1 MVALVHGGFPEIL
14 SKVTSFKS
22 YFRQKTNKKDYSE
35 GRKTLHFAKIVA
47 LVEGGFPE
55 ILSKI

>member
-22 YFRQKTNKKDYSE
+22 YFRQKTTKKDFSE
-35 GRKTLHFAKIVA
+35 GRKNVTFC
-47 LVEGGFPE
+47 ENCCSGRGGF
-55 ILSKI
+55 S